1 MTNNPAGA
9 SFYNPAGTY
18 AGTYAAT
25 AIAIH
30 AAVRRD
36 AAVTQLMTLLPQRE
50 ALDAALAEARRR
62 AEVFLGVMT
71 SNSTVTADPYAA
83 GLESVIADVQKGLL

>member
-1 MTNNPAGA
+1 MSNNPAGA

-18 AGTYAAT
+18 AAT
-25 AIAIH
+25 AIALH

-36 AAVTQLMTLLPQRE
+36 AAVTRLMMLLPQSE

-62 AEVFLGVMT
+62 AEVFLGIMT
-71 SNSTVTADPYAA
+71 SNSNSNSTVTDAPYAA

>member
-1 MTNNPAGA
+1 MSNNPAGA

-18 AGTYAAT
+18 AAT
-25 AIAIH
+25 AIALH

-36 AAVTQLMTLLPQRE
+36 AAVTQLMMLLPQRD
-50 ALDAALAEARRR
+50 ALDDALAEARRR

-71 SNSTVTADPYAA
+71 SNSTVTDDPYAA